1 MAKKRVYRPSS
12 TVRYRWKLFRIYGAF
27 LPETLALEFVDTMAR
42 EWGVGFGEYH
52 GPWTTLLKSG
62 IIPPETP
69 RMDLAKYKSALN
81 YVIRK
86 AKQGYSLAP
95 GSADRVAILHHIT
108 TVIGLPPERA
118 EAIVEFVA
126 KQGAI

>member
-27 LPETLALEFVDTMAR
+27 LPESLALEFVDTMAR

-62 IIPPETP
+62 IISPETP

-95 GSADRVAILHHIT
+95 GSPDRTAIIHHLVN
-108 TVIGLPPERA
+108 VIGLSQDKA
-118 EAIVEFVA
+118 EAIIEFVA

>member
-27 LPETLALEFVDTMAR
+27 LPESLALEFVDTMAR

-62 IIPPETP
+62 IISPETP

-95 GSADRVAILHHIT
+95 ESPDRAAILHHLV
-108 TVIGLPPERA
+108 TVIGLPQDKA
-118 EAIVEFVA
+118 ESVIEFVA